1 LNRMAMEFPDDKGK
15 MIDAPSPEALG
26 NSFK

>member
-1 LNRMAMEFPDDKGK
+1 MAMEFPDDKGK